1 MAVSKVK
8 AKQVD
13 ANTIGKGLKI
23 DSTTK
28 KLEVSIV
35 QDDNNAVQADS
46 AGIKV
51 IVDASHFRLNQENTL
66 LLNLGTGANQAAAG
80 DHGHDG
86 LSMNAAALTGNV
98 PALYTTGVTLS
109 GNVIGNSI
117 KVFVNGVATKG
128 DIFGAPI
135 ASQSDI
141 TNDWVYVGGTKKIL
155 FNAFYDSGDVY
166 QIFYEVT

>member
-13 ANTIGKGLKI
+13 ANTIGNGLKI

-51 IVDASHFRLNQENTL
+51 IVDASHFRFNQENAL

-80 DHGHDG
+80 DHSHNG
-86 LSMNAAALTGNV
+86 LSIIQPPVSGNV
-98 PALYTTGVTLS
+98 PATYTTGVTLS
-109 GNVIGNSI
+109 GSVIGNSI

-128 DIFGAPI
+128 DIFGAPPT
-135 ASQSDI
+135 SQSSI
-141 TNDWVYVGGTKKIL
+141 TNDWVYVTGTNKIL
-155 FNAFYDSGDVY
+155 FNAFYDSNDVY